1 MKKYSIIFLLIVDAL
16 LLSCSSSRF
25 RTEVTSISKIQYE
38 KDKLQISNYILNNIE
53 FYRSNPEL
61 CDSVY
66 RDYANFFNP
75 YAHFYDKNKESF
87 VIATIPASHYMKIT
101 VDTIVYDLN
110 GLKCFIF
117 CGFETK
123 TIMSN
128 HLISSE
134 KGRNFD
140 SKDFVGIRNNNTDSL
155 SIYPFVKYSIF
166 GYENLIEAV
175 KDLEF
180 LYYNKLKGETLSAS
194 HYANNGFKQNVG
206 DKDFFDNSV
215 IFQQFDDSTF
225 NYQYCYFDLIKYPYM
240 K

>member
-87 VIATIPASHYMKIT
+87 VIATIPA
-101 VDTIVYDLN
+101 
-110 GLKCFIF
+110 
-117 CGFETK
+117 
-123 TIMSN
+123 
-128 HLISSE
+128 
-134 KGRNFD
+134 
-140 SKDFVGIRNNNTDSL
+140 
-155 SIYPFVKYSIF
+155 
-166 GYENLIEAV
+166 
-175 KDLEF
+175 
-180 LYYNKLKGETLSAS
+180 
-194 HYANNGFKQNVG
+194 
-206 DKDFFDNSV
+206 
-215 IFQQFDDSTF
+215 
-225 NYQYCYFDLIKYPYM
+225 
-240 K
+240 